1 MGVLTLQLLVC
12 GQLLLYSLA
21 AENKTDQI
29 IQSTS
34 MTTNTSQ
41 ITPPGTAESLNT
53 TGNYTE
59 NNVSTPSSH
68 LINGSSTTSATPMTP
83 TRPQNTTSDP
93 KQTNVTVSGSTVK
106 PNETTTQIYNTTKTS
121 TSSPT
126 TTVNVSTTAITS
138 RNNTPYSSTTV
149 LTTLTT
155 PLVTKPTEKTST
167 TVTQNN
173 STAINKSSVG
183 LSSSEKSL
191 TVLFSA
197 LLGLIVLIV
206 LVYFMHK
213 YRKRNQTRVQY
224 THRRLQS
231 DDTGEQY
238 AGADDTLVISGGLYD
253 GPQIYNPTMTVQ
265 NEEEFQ
271 ADASGFGYASSQFRL
286 EFLKEEQQRDPD
298 RDASTFH
305 SFNANDQEP

>member
-1 MGVLTLQLLVC
+1 
-12 GQLLLYSLA
+12 
-21 AENKTDQI
+21 
-29 IQSTS
+29 

-41 ITPPGTAESLNT
+41 IAPPATAESLNT
-53 TGNYTE
+53 TGNFTE

-68 LINGSSTTSATPMTP
+68 LIQNSSTTPATPMTP
-83 TRPQNTTSDP
+83 TRPQNTTSAP
-93 KQTNVTVSGSTVK
+93 KQTNATVSGSTVK
-106 PNETTTQIYNTTKTS
+106 PNETTTTTTTTQIYNTTS

-138 RNNTPYSSTTV
+138 GNNTPYSSTTV
-149 LTTLTT
+149 LTTSTT
-155 PLVTKPTEKTST
+155 SLVTKPTEKTST
-167 TVTQNN
+167 NVTQNN
-173 STAINKSSVG
+173 STDINKSSVG

-224 THRRLQS
+224 THRRLQNE
-231 DDTGEQY
+231 DTGEQY
-238 AGADDTLVISGGLYD
+238 PGADDTLVISGGLYD

-265 NEEEFQ
+265 NEEDFQ
-271 ADASGFGYASSQFRL
+271 ADAAGFGYASSQFRL

-298 RDASTFH
+298 RDASTFQ
-305 SFNANDQEP
+305 SFHANDQEP